1 MTYWQTRGELL
12 KPYRDCDFIEQCSGG
27 CDIQTREKA
36 RVICDRIFR
45 KYNKHFADREKF
57 SAFYKG
63 ISTIIRNE
71 IIEVFKD
78 LEVVDKIGG
87 CVRVHLLRK
96 VHYYTELNVNLETRK
111 KTYQLNVK
119 K

>member
-1 MTYWQTRGELL
+1 MRGTRIVCLSCEEVYWRRWRY
-12 KPYRDCDFIEQCSGG
+12 K
-27 CDIQTREKA
+27 K
-36 RVICDRIFR
+36 CDRIFR

-63 ISTIIRNE
+63 IATIIRNE